1 MNKRTGLGKGL
12 AELIPVAAPP
22 QNGERV
28 VSIAIE
34 EIEPNPYQ
42 PRREFDADALA
53 ELAASIRAQG
63 LLQPITVRS
72 AGDGGFQLIA
82 GERRLRAT
90 RDIGQ
95 TVIRAIVREVTDK
108 QLLELSLVENLI
120 RSDLNDIEVARSL
133 HRLQNQY
140 GYSTTQLAEVIG
152 KSRPAVS
159 NTLRLLE
166 LPDAIQE
173 MVRAGTLAA
182 GHARTILSFPS
193 EMQGKV
199 AEQCAG
205 EGWSVRELE
214 RRANQANDRRPMR
227 RPRKKNGMAPGTAT
241 QLRRYEK
248 DLMEHLGTR
257 VKLSEQG
264 GEGAITITYYGAEDL
279 SRILGLLLRDKSPI

>member
-28 VSIAIE
+28 VSISID

-42 PRREFDADALA
+42 PRREFDSEALA

-95 TVIRAIVREVTDK
+95 TAIRAIVREVTDK

-120 RSDLNDIEVARSL
+120 RSDLNDI
-133 HRLQNQY
+133 
-140 GYSTTQLAEVIG
+140 
-152 KSRPAVS
+152 
-159 NTLRLLE
+159 
-166 LPDAIQE
+166 
-173 MVRAGTLAA
+173 
-182 GHARTILSFPS
+182 
-193 EMQGKV
+193 
-199 AEQCAG
+199 
-205 EGWSVRELE
+205 
-214 RRANQANDRRPMR
+214 
-227 RPRKKNGMAPGTAT
+227 
-241 QLRRYEK
+241 
-248 DLMEHLGTR
+248 
-257 VKLSEQG
+257 
-264 GEGAITITYYGAEDL
+264 
-279 SRILGLLLRDKSPI
+279 